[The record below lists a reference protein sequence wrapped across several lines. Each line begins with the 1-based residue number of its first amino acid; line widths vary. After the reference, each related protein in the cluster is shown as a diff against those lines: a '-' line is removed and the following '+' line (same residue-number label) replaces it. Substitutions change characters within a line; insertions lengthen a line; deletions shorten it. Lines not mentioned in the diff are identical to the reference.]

1 MKLGVRK
8 QVTMKKLMMV
18 AGVVVLAGMMSGC
31 TSTRD
36 AVQKEYERVI
46 SLPPAEQVA
55 SPNKQVND
63 VGRLSFDLYNSCH
76 SLLKEYVSATENH
89 REYMGFMNNV
99 QFVIKDEGLG
109 EEDAMAKVCSLV
121 QEDDK
126 ARPDA
131 EKVWPRI
138 EEGWA
143 AANALDP
150 KKKLV
155 EIARLVVRN
164 QEISES
170 AKKLPDSYKD
180 EDFKSKI
187 ERGAESGNISK
198 QLAQT
203 AEVLAFLGE
212 QYRRVQKLKTY
223 QK

>member
-1 MKLGVRK
+1 MNAEKCVVRLA
-8 QVTMKKLMMV
+8 VVAVVGAVV
-18 AGVVVLAGMMSGC
+18 AGCA
-31 TSTRD
+31 STRD
-36 AVQKEYERVI
+36 AVQKEYERLT
-46 SLPPAEQVA
+46 SLPAAEQVV

-63 VGRLSFDLYNSCH
+63 VGRASSDLYNVCH
-76 SLLKEYVSATENH
+76 EKLKNYVAATENH
-89 REYMGFMNNV
+89 REFTGFMNDV
-99 QFVIKDEGLG
+99 QTVIKDEGLS
-109 EEDAMAKVCSLV
+109 EEDAMAKVSALV
-121 QEDDK
+121 QEEDK

-138 EEGWA
+138 QDGWT

-150 KKKLV
+150 KKKLA
-155 EIARLVVRN
+155 EIARLVIRN

-170 AKKLPDSYKD
+170 AKKLPNSYKD

>member
-1 MKLGVRK
+1 M
-8 QVTMKKLMMV
+8 TMKKLMMV
-18 AGVVVLAGMMSGC
+18 AGAVVLAGMMSGC

-63 VGRLSFDLYNSCH
+63 VGRLSFDLHNSCH

-89 REYMGFMNNV
+89 REYTGFMNNV
-99 QFVIKDEGLG
+99 QSVIKDEGLG
-109 EEDAMAKVCSLV
+109 EEDAMAKVCAEI
-121 QEDDK
+121 QEEDK

-138 EEGWA
+138 QEGWT

-150 KKKLV
+150 KKKLA
-155 EIARLVVRN
+155 EIARLVIRN

-212 QYRRVQKLKTY
+212 QYRRVQNLKTY

>member
-1 MKLGVRK
+1 
-8 QVTMKKLMMV
+8 MKKLMIGLSMV
-18 AGVVVLAGMMSGC
+18 ALAVLMTGC
-31 TSTRD
+31 ASTSMRE

-46 SLPPAEQVA
+46 SLPPAEQVL

-63 VGRLSFDLYNSCH
+63 VGRLSFDQYNFCH
-76 SLLKEYVSATENH
+76 SLLKEYVAKTTNH
-89 REYMGFMNNV
+89 RAYLGFMNDV
-99 QFVIKDEGLG
+99 QVLIKDEGLS
-109 EEDAMAKVCSLV
+109 EEDAVAKQYALI
-121 QEDDK
+121 QEEDK
-126 ARPDA
+126 ARPEG
-131 EKVWPRI
+131 EKLWPSI

-150 KKKLV
+150 KKKLA
-155 EIARLVVRN
+155 EIARLAVRN

-180 EDFKSKI
+180 EDFKSKL

-203 AEVLAFLGE
+203 AEMLGFLGD
-212 QYRRVQKLKTY
+212 QYRRVQKLKSY